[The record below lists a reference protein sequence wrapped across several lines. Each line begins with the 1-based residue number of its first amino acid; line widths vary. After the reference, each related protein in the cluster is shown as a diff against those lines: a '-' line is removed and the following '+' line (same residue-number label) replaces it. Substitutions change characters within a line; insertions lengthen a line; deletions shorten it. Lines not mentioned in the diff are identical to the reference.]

1 MGGRDGPESLG
12 TMDRNQWARWTEIPN
27 CQASIQTSDG
37 IRVYFAP
44 AQFDH
49 SFYESSQRDGKKD
62 VFSAVRAQRI
72 DWIKATLEH
81 PTATLLEGWEKVSR
95 TYDARRRVAVV
106 YEEFVVIVSMGLK
119 GSGELKAKFVTC
131 YQADNSI
138 KKILTAPQ
146 WSKDNCMRAL
156 TPKS

>member
-1 MGGRDGPESLG
+1 M
-12 TMDRNQWARWTEIPN
+12 
-27 CQASIQTSDG
+27 
-37 IRVYFAP
+37 
-44 AQFDH
+44 
-49 SFYESSQRDGKKD
+49 
-62 VFSAVRAQRI
+62 
-72 DWIKATLEH
+72 
-81 PTATLLEGWEKVSR
+81 SR